1 MNKVVAS
8 LIGIVAAGIV
18 GVDVAGLAG
27 VFGEPQYDAG
37 ARNIVTHP
45 SQPSPTVPS
54 HPTTSPSPTT
64 PPSTSPSHANQAP
77 STTAPSS
84 SPTSSTT
91 PPSSIFSIPPAVPV
105 PIGAIPTS
113 PIGNGADV
121 TTIGDSVM
129 VDAEPYLD
137 QLLPGIVVDGK
148 VSRQLIETPPVV
160 SFLKAHAELHRYVV
174 IELGTN
180 GPFTAEQLQNLMKQ
194 MGPGHAFVLVNTSDP
209 RPWEQPVNQVIDEV
223 AASYP
228 KTLLVNWY
236 QAAQKIPQDFY
247 PDDVHLKPAG
257 ALYYARLIA
266 NAVLTL
272 QRKYP
277 PPTSA
282 SPTP

>member
-1 MNKVVAS
+1 MNKIAAS
-8 LIGIVAAGIV
+8 VIGIVAAGIV

-45 SQPSPTVPS
+45 SQPARSVQPQPTI
-54 HPTTSPSPTT
+54 TAT
-64 PPSTSPSHANQAP
+64 PSTASSNAP
-77 STTAPSS
+77 SASSQPSSSTPPSS
-84 SPTSSTT
+84 SPAPSAS
-91 PPSSIFSIPPAVPV
+91 PPSSIFSIPPAIPVPV
-105 PIGAIPTS
+105 GAIPTS
-113 PIGNGADV
+113 PVGNGADV

-129 VDAEPYLD
+129 VDAQPYLE

-160 SFLKAHAELHRYVV
+160 SLLKAQGELHRYVV

-180 GPFTAEQLQNLMKQ
+180 GPFTAQQLENLMKQ

-209 RPWEQPVNQVIDEV
+209 RPWEQPVNQVIDQV
-223 AASYP
+223 AATYP
-228 KTLLVNWY
+228 RTILVNWY

-247 PDDVHLKPAG
+247 PDDVHLKPQG
-257 ALYYARLIA
+257 ALYYARLLA
-266 NAVLTL
+266 NAILTL

-277 PPTSA
+277 PN
-282 SPTP
+282 